1 MNDSG
6 RRAVAPV
13 YAAAVALILTAA
25 LALGAGLVLDG
36 GLGPALVAV
45 VASAGGLLLLG
56 LGVIRRSGSPPAA
69 G

>member
-1 MNDSG
+1 VSDGG
-6 RRAVAPV
+6 RRAVAPLYV
-13 YAAAVALILTAA
+13 AAFALILAAA
-25 LALGAGLVLDG
+25 LALGIGVVSDG

>member
-1 MNDSG
+1 MP
-6 RRAVAPV
+6 RF
-13 YAAAVALILTAA
+13 ALILTGA